1 MKMIVPYVV
10 AKGLAHALVA
20 FVSVHDGGED
30 VLLAADNIDGDPVC
44 LGVERFGVF
53 VAAVIMK
60 ICGVDIENQLAIMDG
75 VLLETPGRDGAVLLH
90 LPKHLL
96 IAAGRLLEVDVQMT
110 AFGDNILVP
119 VAGFLSLVVSFG
131 VCNVALCSGLVADG
145 GAIHAIVSCHGSTS
159 FLFFTLAQ
167 KKKAMRCLL
176 AM

>member
-30 VLLAADNIDGDPVC
+30 VLLAADNIDGGSV
-44 LGVERFGVF
+44 RFGVKRLRKL
-53 VAAVIMK
+53 VAAVIVE
-60 ICGVDIENQLAIMDG
+60 IRGVDIENQLAIVDG
-75 VLLETPGRDGAVLLH
+75 VLLETSGGNGAILLH
-90 LPKHLL
+90 LPEHLL
-96 IAAGRLLEVDVQMT
+96 IAAGGRLEMDVHMA

-119 VAGFLSLVVSFG
+119 VAGSLALVVGFCVGDIAFG
-131 VCNVALCSGLVADG
+131 SGLVADG

>member
-30 VLLAADNIDGDPVC
+30 VLLAADNIDGSPVC
-44 LGVERFGVF
+44 LGVERLCKL
-53 VAAVIMK
+53 VAAVIVE
-60 ICGVDIENQLAIMDG
+60 ICGVDVEDQLAIMDG
-75 VLLETPGRDGAVLLH
+75 VLLESTGGNGAVLLH
-90 LPKHLL
+90 LPEHLL

-119 VAGFLSLVVSFG
+119 VAGFLSLVVGFCVGDIAFG
-131 VCNVALCSGLVADG
+131 SGLVADG
-145 GAIHAIVSCHGSTS
+145 GAIHVIVSCHGSTS